1 MKKFMIIV
9 EDLNSA
15 PAVPDGL
22 EYLPLDFGCSEKAD
36 VLQQGEYL
44 QMYRRRIYQGG
55 AEIGSVY
62 YGVSLYQT
70 HDDNEPFVRGVVR
83 RALASN

>member
-9 EDLNSA
+9 EDLITGSV
-15 PAVPDGL
+15 VPGGQAL
-22 EYLPLDFGCSEKAD
+22 EPLDFGRSEKAD
-36 VLQQGEYL
+36 VLQQGEHL
-44 QMYRRRIYQGG
+44 QMYRRRIYQDGT
-55 AEIGSVY
+55 EIGCAY

-70 HDDNEPFVRGVVR
+70 HDDNEPVVREVVR